1 MNMTTASGSVTGEL
15 NQVPAQIK
23 QATAEMNEVLA
34 EMTQVAAELKQ
45 TAAVEPA
52 AASPPEVRAARIS
65 GRASIWTGILALIG
79 ILITSVT
86 TLLTFF
92 VVL

>member
-1 MNMTTASGSVTGEL
+1 MSTTNASGTVTGET
-15 NQVPAQIK
+15 NKVPAQIQ
-23 QATAEMNEVLA
+23 QATNEMNEVLA
-34 EMTQVAAELKQ
+34 EMTQVTAELKQ
-45 TAAVEPA
+45 TAAVE
-52 AASPPEVRAARIS
+52 AASAPEVRAARIS
-65 GRASIWTGILALIG
+65 GRASIWTGILALLG